1 MPRVEGLVWWGDS
14 WSWSGL
20 LLCERQ
26 VLIGLFGGAPGVRLG
41 DGGRPVRAV
50 ERNAEDGEAGKVGG
64 GSAGVDVGGDTNET
78 ATSRFAATP
87 EPADEVGD
95 LAFHDGAVGP
105 IALDPVGS
113 CLLGAG
119 RGQDRFVA
127 VDGDRATSPGGGA
140 VSA

>member
-1 MPRVEGLVWWGDS
+1 MSLCRVWRGWCGGATA

-20 LLCERQ
+20 LFPRTS
-26 VLIGLFGGAPGVRLG
+26 GLDRSVGGASGVRLG
-41 DGGRPVRAV
+41 DAGRPVRAV
-50 ERNAEDGEAGKVGG
+50 EPNAEDGEAGKVGG

-105 IALDPVGS
+105 IALNPVGS

-127 VDGDRATSPGGGA
+127 VDGDRASSPGG
-140 VSA
+140 